1 MNNNNNNNKTRFG
14 LTGCML
20 VVFTTLKLTGL
31 IDWSWVWIT
40 SPFWI
45 SASINICLWLTLN
58 LIIKLKKK

>member
-1 MNNNNNNNKTRFG
+1 MNNNKKIRFG

-40 SPFWI
+40 SPWWI
-45 SASINICLWLTLN
+45 SATINIALFLTLN
-58 LIIKLKKK
+58 LIIKLKNK